1 MAHRG
6 SVRKSA
12 NSVKPRKRFRVITGL
27 LICFMTACAASGVS
41 GTARGEAPRF
51 NSYRGSYELRGGVIA
66 VKSYYQ
72 KRMFFRTEYTYES
85 LDFEIP
91 DGLEVGRRYE
101 FEKHA
106 KKVFY
111 TSGGQAGQIET
122 ATAKGS
128 MTIVSRSADRIRFEL
143 DLTFSGFTTK
153 GHIMEIPSSLTR
165 TGQLTADKGAKIY

>member
-1 MAHRG
+1 MAYLGFVKTCAG
-6 SVRKSA
+6 SVK
-12 NSVKPRKRFRVITGL
+12 KRRQLCVLGGFIISL
-27 LICFMTACAASGVS
+27 LTACVANGFS
-41 GTARGEAPRF
+41 GTARSEAPRF
-51 NSYRGSYELRGGVIA
+51 GSFRGSYELRDGIIA

-91 DGLEVGRRYE
+91 DGLETGRRYE

-122 ATAKGS
+122 GTAKGS
-128 MTIVSRSADRIRFEL
+128 MTIVSRSEGRIRFEL
-143 DLTFSGFTTK
+143 DLIFSGFSTK
-153 GHIMEIPSSLTR
+153 GHITENPSSLQR
-165 TGQLTADKGAKIY
+165 AGRLTADKGAKIY